1 MRDYLE
7 TVTRRV
13 VVYDGGM
20 GATLEQFDLTQEDY
34 GGLQGKCHEA
44 LVLNR
49 PDVIEGVHASM
60 LDAGAEVVETDTFQG
75 SRLKLEEWGLADY
88 TVEVNT
94 KAAEIARRAA
104 GEHRFVA
111 GSIGPTGYL
120 PASDDSTLGQIRF
133 GELVEV
139 FAEQAAGLVDGGADL
154 IIIET
159 AQDILEVKAAVFGA
173 REAFKSTG
181 RTLPIH
187 TSVSLLPNGGK
198 MLLGTDISAVLCTL
212 EALRVDVIGLNCST
226 GPEDMRDAIRFLGEF
241 CSVPVACIPNAGL
254 PLQGPD
260 GETIFPE
267 QPGPLADA
275 LAEFVERYGVGVVG
289 GCCGT
294 TPEHIRAIVERVRP
308 AGGDTARG
316 ANGDTAPRTTA
327 AGAAL
332 PTRAAPPS
340 AGGGA
345 KGSTTLPT
353 RAVAPR
359 PAPRPPHLSSMIAA
373 TPLVQ
378 EPHPT
383 MVGERVNSQGS
394 RKAKQLLLADDYDGL
409 VQIAEDQVTGGAHVL
424 DTCVA
429 LTERS
434 DEDEQMRQ
442 VVKRI
447 SLTQPAPIQVDS
459 TEPEV
464 IETALEQIPGR
475 AIVNSVNLEAGRDK
489 LDRVVPLALAHGAAL
504 IALTID
510 EVGMA
515 KTAQRKVEIAERI
528 RDLCCEEHGLDP
540 ELLIFDC
547 LTFTLTTGDE
557 EWRPSAVETIEG
569 IRRIKAEIPHVK
581 TSLGVSNVSFGV
593 SPGARAVLNSVFLHH
608 CVQAGLDLAMVNP
621 NHITPYSEISH
632 EERKLADDLVFNRS
646 EDALQHFIEHFE
658 SKGET
663 EAQTTANPTEGMEP
677 EEALHFHI
685 LRRRKEGVEDWID
698 LSVEKIG
705 AVPTLNEVLL
715 PAMKEVGDKF
725 GAGELILPFVLQSA
739 EVMKR
744 AVAQLEK
751 YLDKIEGYT
760 KGTVVLATVFGDVH
774 DIGKS
779 LVNTILTNNGYTV
792 IDLGKQVPIQT
803 ILDAAQEHE
812 ATAIGLS
819 ALLVSTS
826 KQMPA
831 CIQELHAK
839 GLQYPVLIGGA
850 AINRAFSFRAL
861 YPGGKDSTEPYA
873 PGVFYCKDAFEGLS
887 VMDQLIDE
895 QAHTALLEKLRA
907 GATAFR
913 EKGEEPVEQG
923 DLTDSSVRSPARTDA
938 PVPTPP
944 YWGVREI
951 PVDLNAVYS
960 HLDTHVLFKLHWG
973 GKGVKGEAWRELVEE
988 NFRPRL
994 ERMWAEANG
1003 RLAGERPEEHANGRT
1018 GASSKDAEETQAH
1031 APYLHPRALLGF
1043 FPCYAA
1049 GNDIVVLDPED
1060 RATELTRF
1068 VCPRQPKG
1076 DRICLADFF
1085 RSGVKVEGEGAKAGA
1100 AGAAAAAGSSSY
1112 LPPAELDVIAVQAVT
1127 VGSEVTELMAKLEAE
1142 GEFAEQLFVHGLGV
1156 QTAEG
1161 LAEWLHHE
1169 ARAMLSIP
1177 ATQGRRY
1184 SWGYPAVPE
1193 QSEHLKVEKLLD
1205 LGQIGMKIT
1214 DGYAPEPEQSTLA
1227 LVAHHP
1233 QAIYFGTR
1241 QGRLLPDG
1249 SPDDLIKGSYRD
1261 PSLAG
1266 FDGVRE
1272 LADED
1277 PPDGVVEGEDEPALA
1292 G

>member
-1 MRDYLE
+1 VPRDYLQAINS
-7 TVTRRV
+7 RV

-60 LDAGAEVVETDTFQG
+60 LDAGAAVLETDTFQA
-75 SRLKLEEWGLADY
+75 SRIKLGEWGLAEY
-88 TVEVNT
+88 TVEINT
-94 KAAEIARRAA
+94 RAAEIARKAA
-104 GEHRFVA
+104 GAERFVA

-120 PASDDSTLGQIRF
+120 PASEDPSLGQIRF

-139 FAEQAAGLVDGGADL
+139 FAEQAAGLIDGGADL
-154 IIIET
+154 LIIET

-173 REAFKSTG
+173 REAFASTG

-226 GPEDMRDAIRFLGEF
+226 GPEDMRDAIRFLGEH
-241 CSVPVACIPNAGL
+241 CPVPVACIPNAGL

-267 QPGPLADA
+267 KPAPLADA

-294 TPEHIRAIVERVRP
+294 TPEHIAAIAERV
-308 AGGDTARG
+308 AGR
-316 ANGDTAPRTTA
+316 
-327 AGAAL
+327 
-332 PTRAAPPS
+332 S
-340 AGGGA
+340 
-345 KGSTTLPT
+345 
-353 RAVAPR
+353 VAPR

-378 EPHPT
+378 EPRPT
-383 MVGERVNSQGS
+383 MVGERVNAQGS
-394 RKAKQLLLADDYDGL
+394 RKAKELLLADDYDGL
-409 VQIAEDQVTGGAHVL
+409 VQIAEDQVQGGAHVL
-424 DTCVA
+424 DLCVA

-434 DEDEQMRQ
+434 DEDEQMRL
-442 VVKRI
+442 VAKKV
-447 SLTQPAPIQVDS
+447 SLTQPAPIQIDS

-464 IETALEQIPGR
+464 IATALDQIPGR
-475 AIVNSVNLEAGRDK
+475 AIVNSVNLEAGRAK

-515 KTAQRKVEIAERI
+515 KTAERKVEIAKRI
-528 RDLCCEEHGLDP
+528 RDLCCSEHGLDP

-557 EWRPSAVETIEG
+557 EWRPSAVETIAG
-569 IRRIKAEIPHVK
+569 IKAIKEQIPHVK

-593 SPGARAVLNSVFLHH
+593 SPGARAVLNSTFLHH

-621 NHITPYSEISH
+621 NHITPYSEISDV
-632 EERKLADDLVFNRS
+632 ERALADDLVYNRR
-646 EDALQHFIEHFE
+646 EDALERFIAHFE
-658 SKGET
+658 SKGE
-663 EAQTTANPTEGMEP
+663 EEVQSAADPTEGMEP
-677 EEALHFHI
+677 EQALHFHI
-685 LRRRKEGVEDWID
+685 LRRRKEGVEEWID
-698 LSVEKIG
+698 KAVEKIG

-739 EVMKR
+739 EVMKK

-792 IDLGKQVPIQT
+792 VDLGKQVPIQT
-803 ILDAAQEHE
+803 IVDAAQEHD

-839 GLQYPVLIGGA
+839 GLSYPVLIGGA
-850 AINRAFSFRAL
+850 AINRAFSYRAL
-861 YPGGKDSTEPYA
+861 YPGGRESEEVYE
-873 PGVFYCKDAFEGLS
+873 PGVFYCKDAFEGLA
-887 VMDQLIDE
+887 VMDQLIDSD
-895 QAHTALLEKLRA
+895 AHGALVEKLRA

-913 EKGEEPVEQG
+913 EKGDEPVEEVNLA
-923 DLTDSSVRSPARTDA
+923 DDSVRSPARTDA

-944 YWGVREI
+944 WWGVKEV
-951 PVDLNAVYS
+951 PVDLDEVYR

-973 GKGVKGEAWRELVEE
+973 GRGVKGEAWRKLLDED
-988 NFRPRL
+988 FRPRL
-994 ERMWAEANG
+994 ERMWREQ
-1003 RLAGERPEEHANGRT
+1003 
-1018 GASSKDAEETQAH
+1018 D
-1031 APYLHPRALLGF
+1031 YLHPRALLGF
-1043 FPCYAA
+1043 FPCYAL
-1049 GNDIVVLDPED
+1049 GNDIVVLDPDD
-1060 RATELTRF
+1060 RQSELTRF

-1085 RSGVKVEGEGAKAGA
+1085 RPAIDGK
-1100 AGAAAAAGSSSY
+1100 
-1112 LPPAELDVIAVQAVT
+1112 PPAELDVIAVQAVT
-1127 VGSEVTELMAKLEAE
+1127 VGAKVTELMAKLEAD

-1161 LAEWLHHE
+1161 LAEWLHWE
-1169 ARAMLSIP
+1169 ARNMLGIA

-1193 QSEHLKVEKLLD
+1193 QSEHLKVEQLLG
-1205 LGQIGMKIT
+1205 LGDIGMKIT
-1214 DGYAPEPEQSTLA
+1214 DGYAPDPEQSTLA

-1241 QGRLLPDG
+1241 QGRLLGDG
-1249 SPDDLIKGSYRD
+1249 SPDDVIRGSARD
-1261 PSLAG
+1261 PSLFG
-1266 FDGVRE
+1266 E
-1272 LADED
+1272 LEDED
-1277 PPDGVVEGEDEPALA
+1277 PPDGAVEAEDEPALA
-1292 G
+1292 